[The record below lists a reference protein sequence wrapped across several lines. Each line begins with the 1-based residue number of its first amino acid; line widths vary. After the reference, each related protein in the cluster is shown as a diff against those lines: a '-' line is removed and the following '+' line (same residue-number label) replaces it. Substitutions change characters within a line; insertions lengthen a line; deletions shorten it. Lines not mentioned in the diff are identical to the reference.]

1 MKSISE
7 KELKDNFDQILDSVT
22 CNHQPVLIAR
32 PDEKATVL
40 ISLEDFQAYKE
51 TLHLMTCKENEKRLN
66 DAIQEVEKGRN

>member
-22 CNHQPVLIAR
+22 CDHQSVLIVR

-51 TLHLMTCKENEKRLN
+51 TLHLIASKENEQRLN
-66 DAIQEVEKGRN
+66 DAIREIEEDR